1 MSYQDRGLRHD
12 AGIGEAGEASHTQPS
27 PAHHDEGTDSKV
39 TELHTAWDVDRHIV
53 LDSADKVVLVRFS
66 SYCLPPDEIVFYGLR
81 GASSGEDA
89 TQKREG
95 GEEEKRRKHR
105 SSSRSSKR
113 KRKEGEEEGAPV
125 QGEAN
130 DDDDDLLDTLDS
142 IENRKRRKSTTDG
155 DTAPRH
161 HPHKHHRSHGH
172 SSSSTS
178 FRPPDASHVGG
189 TTSEDVSGMEH
200 YLATQ
205 RMDAMLVEM
214 APKVRKFCK
223 IFTVDTSKVTEFNAL
238 YELGH
243 NRDPFALM
251 FFYRNTHIKMDVGTG
266 NNNKINF
273 FAFEDWSEL
282 LTMVEAAYRA
292 GKLGK
297 HMTSIDRKYSTVS
310 LKR

>member
-1 MSYQDRGLRHD
+1 MSYLDRG
-12 AGIGEAGEASHTQPS
+12 ASHVADVGKEVNANSMKSNTV
-27 PAHHDEGTDSKV
+27 DNDDLMDSKV
-39 TELHTAWDVDRHIV
+39 TELQTAWDVDRHIV

-66 SYCLPPDEIVFYGLR
+66 SYCTPPDEIVFSGLR
-81 GASSGEDA
+81 STS
-89 TQKREG
+89 K
-95 GEEEKRRKHR
+95 EENPKEKRAGWEEGKLRKHR
-105 SSSRSSKR
+105 SSSSSKR
-113 KRKEGEEEGAPV
+113 KRNEEEESQEQGEENTDE
-125 QGEAN
+125 
-130 DDDDDLLDTLDS
+130 DDDLLDTLES
-142 IENRKRRKSTTDG
+142 IENRKRKKKKTTGG
-155 DTAPRH
+155 DKEHRH
-161 HPHKHHRSHGH
+161 HHHHGH
-172 SSSSTS
+172 ASSSTS
-178 FRPPDASHVGG
+178 RRTHDASNAVPPPHGG
-189 TTSEDVSGMEH
+189 TSSANEAGMEH

-205 RMDAMLVEM
+205 RMDAMLMEM

-223 IFTVDTSKVTEFNAL
+223 IFTVDTSKVTEFNSL

-282 LTMVEAAYRA
+282 LSMVEAAYRA

-297 HMTSIDRKYSTVS
+297 HMASIDRKYSTVS